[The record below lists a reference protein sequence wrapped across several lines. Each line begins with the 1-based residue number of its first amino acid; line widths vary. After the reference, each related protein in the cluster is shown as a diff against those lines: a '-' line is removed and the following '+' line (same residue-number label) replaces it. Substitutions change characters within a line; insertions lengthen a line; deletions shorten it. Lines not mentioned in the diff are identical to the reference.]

1 MQTVIVNKFIIGAMA
16 LFVMLGMN
24 NLLFKSGN
32 IDVRIYRH
40 DNNQFFGELIIKDK
54 KLPLIVNVDGDNDSN
69 NSEKTYN
76 ENKNYHEDK
85 EYTEYKESN
94 DKREINENKQYDE
107 NKQYNEQ
114 KDHNI
119 NNNSNKK
126 EEIINKN
133 EDYSNKKEEKFNEN
147 IKITD
152 DKTPGS
158 IDIII
163 KNGDIE
169 VNINRDIGS
178 REMSEIDKE
187 ICRKSID
194 AVVDFIQNI
203 KGNSKSNIK
212 NNVVEKVKGFKDY
225 ISRKKEGRW
234 FKW

>member
-1 MQTVIVNKFIIGAMA
+1 MQTVIINKFILGMIA
-16 LFVMLGMN
+16 LFVMCGMN
-24 NLLFKSGN
+24 NLMFKNGN
-32 IDVRIYRH
+32 INAKIYRYN
-40 DNNQFFGELIIKDK
+40 DNRFYGELIIKDK
-54 KLPLIVNVDGDNDSN
+54 RLPLIVNVKENTNDN
-69 NSEKTYN
+69 EKTYN

-85 EYTEYKESN
+85 EYIEYKENN
-94 DKREINENKQYDE
+94 DKKEINENKQYNE
-107 NKQYNEQ
+107 NKN
-114 KDHNI
+114 HNI

-158 IDIII
+158 LDIII

-194 AVVDFIQNI
+194 AVIDFISSI

-212 NNVVEKVKGFKDY
+212 NSIVEKVKGFKDY
-225 ISRKKEGRW
+225 ISKPKDGRW

>member
-1 MQTVIVNKFIIGAMA
+1 MQTVIINKFILGMIA
-16 LFVMLGMN
+16 LFVMCGMN
-24 NLLFKSGN
+24 NLMFKNGN
-32 IDVRIYRH
+32 INAKIYRYN
-40 DNNQFFGELIIKDK
+40 DNRFYGELIIKDK
-54 KLPLIVNVDGDNDSN
+54 RLLLIVNVKENTN
-69 NSEKTYN
+69 NNEKTYN

-85 EYTEYKESN
+85 EYIEYKENN
-94 DKREINENKQYDE
+94 DKKEINENK
-107 NKQYNEQ
+107 N
-114 KDHNI
+114 HNI

-194 AVVDFIQNI
+194 AVVDFISSI
-203 KGNSKSNIK
+203 KGNSNVKNNIK
-212 NNVVEKVKGFKDY
+212 NSVVEKVKGFKDY
-225 ISRKKEGRW
+225 ISRNKEGRW

>member
-1 MQTVIVNKFIIGAMA
+1 MQTVIVNKFIIGMMA
-16 LFVMLGMN
+16 LFVMCGMN

-32 IDVRIYRH
+32 IDARIYRH

-54 KLPLIVNVDGDNDSN
+54 KLPLIVNVDGDNEVT
-69 NSEKTYN
+69 EKTYN
-76 ENKNYHEDK
+76 ENKSYNENK
-85 EYTEYKESN
+85 EYTEYKEIN
-94 DKREINENKQYDE
+94 DKKEINE

-133 EDYSNKKEEKFNEN
+133 EDYINKKEEKFNEN
-147 IKITD
+147 IRITD

-158 IDIII
+158 IDIVI

-194 AVVDFIQNI
+194 AVVDFINSI
-203 KGNSKSNIK
+203 KGNNKSNIK
-212 NNVVEKVKGFKDY
+212 NSVVEKVKGFKDY
-225 ISRKKEGRW
+225 ISKPKDGRW

>member
-1 MQTVIVNKFIIGAMA
+1 MQTVIVNKFVIGMMA

-24 NLLFKSGN
+24 NLMFKSGN
-32 IDVRIYRH
+32 IDARIYKH
-40 DNNQFFGELIIKDK
+40 ENNQFFGELIIKDK
-54 KLPLIVNVDGDNDSN
+54 KLPLIVNVDGENEVT
-69 NSEKTYN
+69 EKTYN

-85 EYTEYKESN
+85 EYTEYKEIN
-94 DKREINENKQYDE
+94 NKNEINE

-126 EEIINKN
+126 EEKH
-133 EDYSNKKEEKFNEN
+133 NEN

-158 IDIII
+158 IEIVI
-163 KNGDIE
+163 KNGDAE
-169 VNINRDIGS
+169 VNITRKIGS

-194 AVVDFIQNI
+194 ATTDFIQSI
-203 KGNSKSNIK
+203 KGNAKNNIK
-212 NNVVEKVKGFKDY
+212 NNVIEKVKGFKDY
-225 ISRKKEGRW
+225 INKDKPGRW

>member
-1 MQTVIVNKFIIGAMA
+1 MQTVIINKFILGMIA
-16 LFVMLGMN
+16 LFVMCGMN
-24 NLLFKSGN
+24 NLMFKSGN
-32 IDVRIYRH
+32 IDAKIYRH
-40 DNNQFFGELIIKDK
+40 DNNQFLGELIIKDK
-54 KLPLIVNVDGDNDSN
+54 KLPLIVNVDGENGIT
-69 NSEKTYN
+69 EKTYN

-85 EYTEYKESN
+85 EYTEYKE
-94 DKREINENKQYDE
+94 INEK
-107 NKQYNEQ
+107 KQYNEE
-114 KDHNI
+114 KYHNI

-147 IKITD
+147 IRITD

-194 AVVDFIQNI
+194 AVVDFINSI
-203 KGNSKSNIK
+203 KGNNKSNIK
-212 NNVVEKVKGFKDY
+212 NSIVEKVKGFKDY
-225 ISRKKEGRW
+225 ISKPKDGRW

>member
-1 MQTVIVNKFIIGAMA
+1 MQTVIVNKFVIGMMA

-24 NLLFKSGN
+24 NLMFKSGN
-32 IDVRIYRH
+32 IDARIYKH
-40 DNNQFFGELIIKDK
+40 ENNQFYGELIVKNK
-54 KLPLIVNVDGDNDSN
+54 KLPLIVNVNGENEVT
-69 NSEKTYN
+69 EKTYN
-76 ENKNYHEDK
+76 ENK
-85 EYTEYKESN
+85 EYTEYKEIN
-94 DKREINENKQYDE
+94 DKKEINE

-163 KNGDIE
+163 KNGDAE
-169 VNINRDIGS
+169 VNITRKIGS

-194 AVVDFIQNI
+194 ATTDFIQSI
-203 KGNSKSNIK
+203 KGNAKNNIK
-212 NNVVEKVKGFKDY
+212 NNVIEKVKGFKDY
-225 ISRKKEGRW
+225 INRDKPGRW

>member
-1 MQTVIVNKFIIGAMA
+1 MQTVIVNKFIIGMMA
-16 LFVMLGMN
+16 LFVMLGIN
-24 NLLFKSGN
+24 NLMFKNGN
-32 IDVRIYRH
+32 IDAKIYRH
-40 DNNQFFGELIIKDK
+40 ENNQFFGELIIKDK
-54 KLPLIVNVDGDNDSN
+54 KLPLIINVNGENEAI
-69 NSEKTYN
+69 EKTYN
-76 ENKNYHEDK
+76 
-85 EYTEYKESN
+85 
-94 DKREINENKQYDE
+94 E

-114 KDHNI
+114 KEHNI
-119 NNNSNKK
+119 NNNYNKK

-194 AVVDFIQNI
+194 AVVDFISSI
-203 KGNSKSNIK
+203 KGNSNVKNNIK
-212 NNVVEKVKGFKDY
+212 NSVVEKVKGFKDY
-225 ISRKKEGRW
+225 ISKPKDGRW

>member
-1 MQTVIVNKFIIGAMA
+1 MQTVIINKFILGMIA
-16 LFVMLGMN
+16 LFVMCGMN
-24 NLLFKSGN
+24 NLMFKNGN
-32 IDVRIYRH
+32 INAKIYRYN
-40 DNNQFFGELIIKDK
+40 DNRFYGELIIKDK
-54 KLPLIVNVDGDNDSN
+54 RLLLIVNVKENTN
-69 NSEKTYN
+69 NNEKTYN

-85 EYTEYKESN
+85 EYIEYKENN
-94 DKREINENKQYDE
+94 DKKEINENK
-107 NKQYNEQ
+107 N
-114 KDHNI
+114 HNI

-194 AVVDFIQNI
+194 AVVDFISSI
-203 KGNSKSNIK
+203 KGNSNVKNNIK
-212 NNVVEKVKGFKDY
+212 NSVVEKVKGFKDY
-225 ISRKKEGRW
+225 ISKPKDGRW

>member
-1 MQTVIVNKFIIGAMA
+1 MQTVIINKFILGMIA
-16 LFVMLGMN
+16 LFVMCGMN
-24 NLLFKSGN
+24 NLMFKSGN
-32 IDVRIYRH
+32 IDAKLYRH
-40 DNNQFFGELIIKDK
+40 DNNQFLGELIIKDK
-54 KLPLIVNVDGDNDSN
+54 KLPLIVNVDGENGIT
-69 NSEKTYN
+69 EKTYN

-85 EYTEYKESN
+85 EYTEYKE
-94 DKREINENKQYDE
+94 INEK
-107 NKQYNEQ
+107 KQYNEE
-114 KDHNI
+114 KYHNI

-147 IKITD
+147 IRITD

-194 AVVDFIQNI
+194 AVVDFINSI

-212 NNVVEKVKGFKDY
+212 NSVVEKVKGFKDY
-225 ISRKKEGRW
+225 ISKPKDGRW

>member
-1 MQTVIVNKFIIGAMA
+1 MQTVIVNKFVIGIMA
-16 LFVMLGMN
+16 LFVMCSMN
-24 NLLFKSGN
+24 NLMFKDGN
-32 IDVRIYRH
+32 INAKIYRYN
-40 DNNQFFGELIIKDK
+40 DNRFYGELIIKDK
-54 KLPLIVNVDGDNDSN
+54 RLPLIVNVKENTNDN
-69 NSEKTYN
+69 EKTYN

-85 EYTEYKESN
+85 EYIEYKENN
-94 DKREINENKQYDE
+94 DKKEINENKQYNE
-107 NKQYNEQ
+107 NKN
-114 KDHNI
+114 HNI

-158 IDIII
+158 LDIII

-194 AVVDFIQNI
+194 AVIDFISSI

-212 NNVVEKVKGFKDY
+212 NSIVEKVKGFKDY
-225 ISRKKEGRW
+225 ISKPKDGRW

>member
-1 MQTVIVNKFIIGAMA
+1 MQTVIVNKFIIGMMA
-16 LFVMLGMN
+16 LFVMCGMN
-24 NLLFKSGN
+24 NLMFKSGN
-32 IDVRIYRH
+32 INAKIYKY

-54 KLPLIVNVDGDNDSN
+54 KLPLIVNVDVENEVT
-69 NSEKTYN
+69 EKTYN
-76 ENKNYHEDK
+76 ENKSYNENK
-85 EYTEYKESN
+85 EYTEYKEIN
-94 DKREINENKQYDE
+94 DKKEINE

-133 EDYSNKKEEKFNEN
+133 EDYINKKEEKFNEN
-147 IKITD
+147 IRITD

-158 IDIII
+158 IDIVI

-194 AVVDFIQNI
+194 AVVDFINSI
-203 KGNSKSNIK
+203 KGNNKSNIK
-212 NNVVEKVKGFKDY
+212 NSVVEKVKGFKDY
-225 ISRKKEGRW
+225 ISKPKDGRW

>member
-1 MQTVIVNKFIIGAMA
+1 MQTVIVNKFIIGMMA
-16 LFVMLGMN
+16 LFVMLGIN
-24 NLLFKSGN
+24 NLMFKNGN
-32 IDVRIYRH
+32 IDAKIYRH
-40 DNNQFFGELIIKDK
+40 ENNQFFGELIIKDK
-54 KLPLIVNVDGDNDSN
+54 KLPLIINVNGENEAI
-69 NSEKTYN
+69 EKTYN
-76 ENKNYHEDK
+76 
-85 EYTEYKESN
+85 
-94 DKREINENKQYDE
+94 E

-114 KDHNI
+114 KEHNI
-119 NNNSNKK
+119 NNNYNKK

-133 EDYSNKKEEKFNEN
+133 EDYSNKKEEKFNKN

-194 AVVDFIQNI
+194 AVVDFISSI
-203 KGNSKSNIK
+203 KGNSNVKNNIK
-212 NNVVEKVKGFKDY
+212 NSVVEKVKGFKDY
-225 ISRKKEGRW
+225 ISRNKEGRW

>member
-1 MQTVIVNKFIIGAMA
+1 MQTVIVNKFIIGMMA
-16 LFVMLGMN
+16 LFVMCGMN
-24 NLLFKSGN
+24 NLMFKSGN
-32 IDVRIYRH
+32 IDARIYRH

-54 KLPLIVNVDGDNDSN
+54 KLPLIVNVDVENEVT
-69 NSEKTYN
+69 EKTYN
-76 ENKNYHEDK
+76 ENKSYNENK
-85 EYTEYKESN
+85 EYTEYKEIN
-94 DKREINENKQYDE
+94 DKKEINE

-133 EDYSNKKEEKFNEN
+133 EDYINKKEEKFNEN
-147 IKITD
+147 IRITD

-158 IDIII
+158 IDIVI

-194 AVVDFIQNI
+194 AVVDFINSI
-203 KGNSKSNIK
+203 KGNNKSNIK
-212 NNVVEKVKGFKDY
+212 NSVVEKVKGFKDY
-225 ISRKKEGRW
+225 ISKPKDGRW

>member
-1 MQTVIVNKFIIGAMA
+1 MQTVIVNKFIIGMMA

-24 NLLFKSGN
+24 NLMFKSGN
-32 IDVRIYRH
+32 IDARIYKH
-40 DNNQFFGELIIKDK
+40 ENNQFCGELIIKDK
-54 KLPLIVNVDGDNDSN
+54 KLPLIVNVNGENEVT
-69 NSEKTYN
+69 EKTYN

-85 EYTEYKESN
+85 EYTEYKEIN
-94 DKREINENKQYDE
+94 DKKEINE

-126 EEIINKN
+126 EEKH
-133 EDYSNKKEEKFNEN
+133 NEN

-158 IDIII
+158 IDIVI
-163 KNGDIE
+163 KNGDAE
-169 VNINRDIGS
+169 VNITRKIGS

-194 AVVDFIQNI
+194 ATTDFIQSI
-203 KGNSKSNIK
+203 KGNAKNNIK
-212 NNVVEKVKGFKDY
+212 NNVIEKVKGFKDY
-225 ISRKKEGRW
+225 INKDKPGRW

>member
-1 MQTVIVNKFIIGAMA
+1 MQTVIINKFVIGMMA

-24 NLLFKSGN
+24 NLMFKSGN
-32 IDVRIYRH
+32 IDARIYKH
-40 DNNQFFGELIIKDK
+40 ENNQFFGELIIKDK
-54 KLPLIVNVDGDNDSN
+54 KLPLIVNVDSNNDSN

-76 ENKNYHEDK
+76 ENINYHEDK
-85 EYTEYKESN
+85 EYTEYKE
-94 DKREINENKQYDE
+94 INEKKQYGE
-107 NKQYNEQ
+107 NKQYNEE
-114 KDHNI
+114 KYYNI

-194 AVVDFIQNI
+194 AVVDFINSI
-203 KGNSKSNIK
+203 KGNNKSNIK
-212 NNVVEKVKGFKDY
+212 NSVVEKIKGFGDY
-225 ISRKKEGRW
+225 ISREKSGRW

>member
-1 MQTVIVNKFIIGAMA
+1 MQTVIINKFILGMIA
-16 LFVMLGMN
+16 LFVMCGMN
-24 NLLFKSGN
+24 NLMFKSGN
-32 IDVRIYRH
+32 IDAKIYRH
-40 DNNQFFGELIIKDK
+40 DNNQFLGELIIKDK
-54 KLPLIVNVDGDNDSN
+54 KLPLIVNVDGENGIT
-69 NSEKTYN
+69 EKTYN

-85 EYTEYKESN
+85 EYTEYKE
-94 DKREINENKQYDE
+94 INEK
-107 NKQYNEQ
+107 KQYNEE
-114 KDHNI
+114 KYHNI

-147 IKITD
+147 IRITD

-194 AVVDFIQNI
+194 AVVDFINSI

-212 NNVVEKVKGFKDY
+212 NSVVEKVKGFKDY
-225 ISRKKEGRW
+225 ISKPKDGRW

>member
-1 MQTVIVNKFIIGAMA
+1 MQTVIINKFILGMIA
-16 LFVMLGMN
+16 LFVMCGMN
-24 NLLFKSGN
+24 NLMFKSGN
-32 IDVRIYRH
+32 IDAKIYRH
-40 DNNQFFGELIIKDK
+40 DNNQFLGELIIKDK
-54 KLPLIVNVDGDNDSN
+54 KLPLIVNVDGENGIT
-69 NSEKTYN
+69 EKTYN

-85 EYTEYKESN
+85 EYTEYKE
-94 DKREINENKQYDE
+94 INEK
-107 NKQYNEQ
+107 KQYNEE
-114 KDHNI
+114 KYHNI

-194 AVVDFIQNI
+194 AVVDFISSI

-212 NNVVEKVKGFKDY
+212 NSVVEKVKGFKDY
-225 ISRKKEGRW
+225 ISKPKDGRW

>member
-1 MQTVIVNKFIIGAMA
+1 MQTVIVNKFIIGMMA
-16 LFVMLGMN
+16 LFVMCGMN
-24 NLLFKSGN
+24 NLMFKSGN
-32 IDVRIYRH
+32 IDARIYRH

-54 KLPLIVNVDGDNDSN
+54 KLPLIVNVDVENEVT
-69 NSEKTYN
+69 EKTYN
-76 ENKNYHEDK
+76 ENKSYNENK
-85 EYTEYKESN
+85 EYTEYKEIN
-94 DKREINENKQYDE
+94 DKKEINE

-158 IDIII
+158 LDIII

-194 AVVDFIQNI
+194 AVIDFISSI

-212 NNVVEKVKGFKDY
+212 NSVVEKVKGFKDY
-225 ISRKKEGRW
+225 ISKPKDGRW

>member
-1 MQTVIVNKFIIGAMA
+1 MQTVIVNKFIIGMMA
-16 LFVMLGMN
+16 LFVMLGIN
-24 NLLFKSGN
+24 NLMFKNGN
-32 IDVRIYRH
+32 IDAKIYRH
-40 DNNQFFGELIIKDK
+40 ENNQFFGELIIKDK
-54 KLPLIVNVDGDNDSN
+54 KLPLIINVNGENEAI
-69 NSEKTYN
+69 EKTYN
-76 ENKNYHEDK
+76 
-85 EYTEYKESN
+85 
-94 DKREINENKQYDE
+94 E

-114 KDHNI
+114 KEHNI
-119 NNNSNKK
+119 NNNYNKK

-194 AVVDFIQNI
+194 AVVDFISSI
-203 KGNSKSNIK
+203 KGNSNVKNNIK
-212 NNVVEKVKGFKDY
+212 NSVVEKVKGFKDY
-225 ISRKKEGRW
+225 ISRNKEGRW